1 MRPSLRSLIA
11 PLALLSATAL
21 FAPSSA
27 HAGGTVGI
35 LVLKEHGVGSA
46 AQAQPYVDKLVT
58 MAAKQA
64 GWDGAK
70 GSYQTTRTGAEKF
83 ITDSKPGYGILS
95 LAAFLGLKDKHKLEV
110 IGSVTSSRAGGQ
122 QYHLVSKSAADAAG
136 CKGKALAS
144 DHADDAKFIN
154 NVVFGG
160 KMKISEF
167 TLTTTTRPIQTIKK
181 VVSGDA
187 ECALIDDAQLAELAN
202 VEGAGG
208 IKSVWKSD
216 KLPPMV
222 IVAFPAAPAAEKKG
236 FQGALGKICEG
247 DGKDVCKEV
256 GISAMKTASSTD
268 YQTVIT
274 AYSKQ

>member
-1 MRPSLRSLIA
+1 MRPSPRSLLA
-11 PLALLSATAL
+11 PLALLASAAL
-21 FAPSSA
+21 FAPGSA
-27 HAGGTVGI
+27 HAGDAVGV

-46 AQAQPYVDKLVT
+46 AQAQPYVDKLVAI
-58 MAAKQA
+58 AARQA

-70 GSYQTTRTGAEKF
+70 GSYQTSRTGAEKF
-83 ITDSKPGYGILS
+83 ITDSKPHYGIFS

-122 QYHLVSKSAADAAG
+122 QYHLISKNASDAAG

-144 DHADDAKFIN
+144 DHADDTKFID

-160 KMKISEF
+160 KMKLSEF
-167 TLTTTTRPIQTIKK
+167 TLTTTTRPVQTIKK

-187 ECALIDDAQLAELAN
+187 ECALVDDAQFAQLSGID
-202 VEGAGG
+202 GAAG

-222 IVAFPAAPAAEKKG
+222 IVAFPSAPAAEKKG
-236 FQGALGKICEG
+236 FQGVFGKICEG

-256 GISAMKTASSTD
+256 GISAMKSASSSD

>member
-1 MRPSLRSLIA
+1 MRPSIRSLLA
-11 PLALLSATAL
+11 PLGVLAATSLLVAG
-21 FAPSSA
+21 SA
-27 HAGGTVGI
+27 HAAGEVGV

-46 AQAQPYVDKLVT
+46 AQAQPYVDKLVAI
-58 MAAKQA
+58 AAKQA
-64 GWDGAK
+64 GWSGGK
-70 GSYQTTRTGAEKF
+70 GSYQTTRTAAEKF
-83 ITDSKPGYGILS
+83 ITDSKPSYGILS

-122 QYHLVSKSAADAAG
+122 QYHLISKSASDAAG
-136 CKGKALAS
+136 CKGKSLAS
-144 DHADDAKFIN
+144 DHADDTKFID

-160 KMKISEF
+160 KMKLSEF

-181 VVSGDA
+181 VVGGEA
-187 ECALIDDAQLAELAN
+187 ECALVDDAQFAELAN
-202 VEGAGG
+202 VEGAKEL
-208 IKSVWKSD
+208 KSVWKSD

-222 IVAFPAAPAAEKKG
+222 IVAFTSASAADRKA
-236 FQGALGKICEG
+236 FQGAFGKICEG